1 VIQQH
6 KLEVNRRLRKLCEE
20 MGAKEPQRLGDAL
33 TLLVSG
39 IFATRLTG
47 SGTEQLDAVSDA
59 AMALLDSP
67 LGVPPE
73 RATKKR

>member
-1 VIQQH
+1 
-6 KLEVNRRLRKLCEE
+6 

-39 IFATRLTG
+39 IFATRLTCAG
-47 SGTEQLDAVSDA
+47 AEQLDSVHDA

-67 LGVPPE
+67 LGVPPPKPA
-73 RATKKR
+73 RRR